1 MMRDKYKLDENFYMT
16 VGCRIKRALVKKWQR
31 WQKMYQWQ
39 IKEDER
45 MYFLGSCF
53 NYFCLIFHNRWS
65 KKQITME
72 PVINNWMKL
81 AKHVECVNDLF
92 KRLSS
97 PSNSLKETYFILFI
111 IFLLID
117 GLLSLACN
125 QSKTGFKL
133 KIRQAWKVLLKYR
146 PIAHWIRHE
155 MKHPIY
161 CLNACHWSYC
171 EYTIWIFLL
180 DVCHKMEDL

>member
-1 MMRDKYKLDENFYMT
+1 MMREKYKLDEKFYMT

-39 IKEDER
+39 IKEDEM

-65 KKQITME
+65 KHIIME

-97 PSNSLKETYFILFI
+97 PSNSLKETYFIIFI
-111 IFLLID
+111 IFIVNWW
-117 GLLSLACN
+117 SFEFSMQPIKYWIQTEN
-125 QSKTGFKL
+125 QTSMKSS
-133 KIRQAWKVLLKYR
+133 IKV
-146 PIAHWIRHE
+146 
-155 MKHPIY
+155 
-161 CLNACHWSYC
+161 
-171 EYTIWIFLL
+171 
-180 DVCHKMEDL
+180 

>member
-1 MMRDKYKLDENFYMT
+1 MREKYKLDEKFYMT

-65 KKQITME
+65 KHIIME

-81 AKHVECVNDLF
+81 AKNVECVNDLF

-97 PSNSLKETYFILFI
+97 PSNSLKETYFIIFI
-111 IFLLID
+111 IFIVNWW
-117 GLLSLACN
+117 SFEFSMQPIKNWIQTEN
-125 QSKTGFKL
+125 QTSMKSS
-133 KIRQAWKVLLKYR
+133 IKV
-146 PIAHWIRHE
+146 
-155 MKHPIY
+155 
-161 CLNACHWSYC
+161 
-171 EYTIWIFLL
+171 
-180 DVCHKMEDL
+180 